1 MPEVPSRGTSHRFRS
16 SKISVCLAILVLAGV
31 TSARAQD
38 TTAVPADTVPAEV
51 ARPSG
56 LPKGVKWT
64 FNLDAGLGAFGFG
77 NSLYTNVRPD
87 PSGDLS
93 DNWFESFVKP
103 ALSGSIGLGEAASCT
118 ARSAWSASAR
128 SRPRRRLSALRRH
141 PSAPRS

>member
-1 MPEVPSRGTSHRFRS
+1 MQGPLSGRSRRFRLS
-16 SKISVCLAILVLAGV
+16 ETSACLTILLLVGA
-31 TSARAQD
+31 TAARAQD
-38 TTAVPADTVPAEV
+38 TTAVPADTVPAEE
-51 ARPSG
+51 ARPTG
-56 LPKGVKWT
+56 LPKGVRWT

-103 ALSGSIGLGEAASCT
+103 ALSGSIGLGGGASCT
-118 ARSAWSASAR
+118 ARSASSASAR
-128 SRPRRRLSALRRH
+128 SRPRRRLSALKRH